1 MSLNINKQTGDV
13 LTANEFMQVV
23 NAVNANERS
32 INEQSGDVEQARADA
47 ATAKQTATV
56 AKQTADEVKGQL
68 STVVADAAAAG
79 AAAANAAVEEV
90 SAEMDAKLG
99 AAEEAVEAAK
109 EATDA
114 ALAGTITDG
123 TCTVG
128 DESAELALK
137 NRSGEAVV
145 TVNIPTGSA
154 KGGNTWNATVEVPLT
169 DGYHSLG
176 TAAASVPTKRRT
188 RGLCVTWED
197 SAGKWVTKQFAG
209 EDLQDWTCEDTWTD
223 FGNGSKVKGI
233 ALNGQ
238 ALSPNS
244 DGLVNIPIDTVEVDE
259 SLDATS
265 TNAVSNA
272 AATQAINELKNGVGS
287 GLDADIDSDA
297 GTVTLKLTDKTGRS
311 LSEVEL
317 PMGSGGSG
325 DGTVSKIVIAA
336 SVDHALVK
344 EGGQSVL
351 TWRYD
356 HVDGEGVSDGVKATV
371 EITVRRGTTQ
381 TYNATIQ
388 NVAPGTSGTLDLTDY
403 LLAGTVDIYV
413 RASCTTA
420 EGTPQT
426 KQAYTTVQVVTL
438 NLTST
443 FDISASLQKGGY
455 QSESVEVPFAIT
467 GSGTKTVIL
476 YVDGVQRSSKTISRS
491 GTTNDAFTIDT
502 TGMAAGRHN
511 IQMVAERDGLLSDS
525 LWLDFLVAGG
535 EDPWIGLRITFKDG
549 RIYQGDYKPVIDA
562 EQYGQFTL
570 DFAAW
575 NPESTTSDVTVT
587 LDGVAVSNMNV
598 ARQLQQWT
606 TRLMEGGR
614 KTVELSCGETTYQ
627 LFLAVT
633 ASSLDVGE
641 ATQGLLLKLT
651 ASGRSNSETGRGDWG
666 GVTTMNGV
674 DFKSSGWFQNA
685 LLLRNG
691 ASASIN
697 HKPFGRDATGEGLTV
712 IIEYRASNVMDRTA
726 NIISCMETAAGKS
739 YGKGFAVKAGEMQL
753 FTGETKMVDTPD
765 QDDEGNTIQRERPIG
780 VSMEVA
786 SDEWLTAGF
795 VIHNRSTASTTE
807 GNSLMCLYINGVLSK
822 VDQYTGDFMQEEA
835 LPISIDST
843 WADVEVRS
851 VYVYGR
857 ALSSDE
863 MLGNWIVARQT
874 AQEMVAKYTANAVLG
889 TDGKVSADILRS
901 RGRGVMVIV
910 PESSVLD
917 AVAANDKKKDFTASK
932 TYWYSPYGEQY
943 DFVAE
948 NNYFRLQGTSSTK
961 YPRKNWRIYLAKGPE
976 DGASTRLYVGSEL
989 VNGRKYALRPGESVP
1004 MNLFCM
1010 KADYSDSSMV
1020 MNTGGAKLFDQIMRD
1035 LDLLTPPQRWQKD
1048 HGQTVTI
1055 RQAIDGIPCDLFVAD
1070 RDGGELTYYG
1080 QYNLNNEKAKSGKL
1094 FGMEGVDGYEPECPL
1109 AFEALNNG
1117 SEICLFQSK
1126 GSADSSSLETQLQ
1139 SKFDDGFEFNF
1150 PEDVYYNTAKAASKG
1165 GTVATAEQKSAVKR
1179 LFGWLYDVTPVA
1191 MRYTPDYGTSGGW
1204 EKSKWISE
1212 RFKAE
1217 AREYFDVTHLLTY
1230 YLFTDYWAS
1239 VDQRAKNILWRT
1251 WDGLKWWATYY
1262 DGDTAQSIRNDAF
1275 MAYLY
1280 NITRDTWDAEASKWA
1295 FEGHDSWLWCL
1306 VLANFEEELRE
1317 AASALRAKLTDARQL
1332 EMFNGE
1338 QMGNWCERLYNESG
1352 WFKYVQPLLEGVV
1365 ENGQVKKYNYL
1376 YGLTGNRESH
1386 RTAFLTQRGALLD
1399 ARYGT
1404 TTYQSDRITFYAS
1417 RKAGDAADTV
1427 RIKSGDLYYYGY
1439 RTNNGDFL
1447 DGPTMAD
1454 KGETA
1459 SLTFEGTLA
1468 LNDPL
1473 NLCGAS
1479 RITELD
1485 WRDGPSCGGNFEL
1498 QACRMLRVLNMSNER
1513 GTQMQTSL
1521 VLAGLSTC
1529 IQMEQLILTGQQ
1541 GVSSGGGGLDLSA
1554 QTKLKVL
1561 IAGGTGLST
1570 VTLAEGAPV
1579 ETLVLPPTL
1588 TRLRLR
1594 YLPLLQ
1600 NAGLTLQGYGSI
1612 TRFEFA
1618 ECPGLDWSE
1627 LLGNMVNVRYIRV
1640 EGLSGTVDVN
1650 TLERFRT
1657 LGAVKADG
1665 TVTNDYCGLVG
1676 EVEASQYIDDDLY
1689 AEYQLIYP
1697 ELTIRQPEY
1706 TVIEFDDNVSDDANV
1721 SNLDNRTG
1729 YKFGND
1735 YVPSGH
1741 IASLLKQRHRVLAKI
1756 TKMPSSRAIT
1766 HAGVDTQQNNV
1777 DGEMT
1782 YYPLHD
1788 ANSNYYADAK
1798 DVSLC
1803 TEAKLDSTE
1812 GDWMMLEPHRW
1823 TKGVNDYLNLKHYSC
1838 YSIKKESPS
1847 IPDVTVLT
1855 LADIQTKGS
1864 YMQGYKVMT
1873 GKETLSGSYSA
1884 DSSYSVCRVSVEGY
1898 KRVRFPSV
1906 PGTNLVGAVFVD
1918 ANGLVI
1924 SSVIVPTLGLRFES
1938 GMYLIADVPEG
1949 AASLVFSILN
1959 SADFDKVVL
1968 DPRGERIEDME
1979 PEWVETEE
1987 YLCAV
1992 VGSTAVGD
2000 KLRACI
2006 GGGSTVASMTWTDFH
2021 YYSQKRGMQQIDG
2034 LMHNDIGNLFFAK
2047 YGRRDSQKQCGAG
2060 SNTNSRT
2067 TGLTAKLG
2075 MQDTVNT
2082 DGTTVGGVDGNGLA
2096 FYPTVNELG
2105 PVSFTRINNTNCLG
2119 YENIYGHKYDM
2130 MDCVDVPNS
2139 SGKSGRW
2146 RYRMPDGTERWVKG
2160 ATLTLWIAGVA
2171 HGLYMDLVPVGT
2183 MGGSSTTYYCDYFN
2197 FSGSAGRV
2205 VYRGN
2210 DYAYAHG
2217 GVSYATAVNDA
2228 SNSHTYVG
2236 SRLAF
2241 RGKIVKASSVAA
2253 YKSAV
2258 EVA

>member
-1 MSLNINKQTGDV
+1 MAKKPRTIDEAIPSLQTPWAGTDENGEWGYDKSRV
-13 LTANEFMQVV
+13 EARIKASFAEQAAATGQKLSGVSVNGTNAPAVGGVAEISVPLVDASLSENSG
-23 NAVNANERS
+23 NAVCN
-32 INEQSGDVEQARADA
+32 RA
-47 ATAKQTATV
+47 V
-56 AKQTADEVKGQL
+56 A
-68 STVVADAAAAG
+68 VAVG
-79 AAAANAAVEEV
+79 E
-90 SAEMDAKLG
+90 LQ
-99 AAEEAVEAAK
+99 EAV
-109 EATDA
+109 
-114 ALAGTITDG
+114 G
-123 TCTVG
+123 
-128 DESAELALK
+128 
-137 NRSGEAVV
+137 
-145 TVNIPTGSA
+145 GS
-154 KGGNTWNATVEVPLT
+154 
-169 DGYHSLG
+169 
-176 TAAASVPTKRRT
+176 
-188 RGLCVTWED
+188 
-197 SAGKWVTKQFAG
+197 
-209 EDLQDWTCEDTWTD
+209 
-223 FGNGSKVKGI
+223 VKGI
-233 ALNGQ
+233 TINGVAQ
-238 ALSPNS
+238 TAS
-244 DGLVNIPIDTVEVDE
+244 GEGVVNIPIDTVEVDA

-272 AATQAINELKNGVGS
+272 AVTQRLNELQSGIGS
-287 GLDADIDSDA
+287 GLDADIDTDA
-297 GTVTLKLTDKTGRS
+297 GIVTLSLMDRTGRS

-317 PMGSGGSG
+317 PIGGGSG
-325 DGTVSKIVIAA
+325 DGTVSKIVVSAA
-336 SVDHALVK
+336 VDQAQVK
-344 EGGQSVL
+344 EGGRSVL

-381 TYNATIQ
+381 TYYAAIQ
-388 NVAPGTSGTLDLTDY
+388 DVAPGTSDTLDLTDY
-403 LLAGTVDIYV
+403 LQAGTVDIYV
-413 RASCTTA
+413 KATCTDA
-420 EGTPQT
+420 EGTT
-426 KQAYTTVQVVTL
+426 KAKQAYTTVQVVTL
-438 NLTST
+438 NLSST
-443 FDISASLQKGGY
+443 FDISAALQRGGY
-455 QSESVEVPFAIT
+455 VNETVEVPFAIT
-467 GSGTKTVIL
+467 GSGTKEVTL
-476 YVDGVQRSSKTISRS
+476 YVDGVQRSSKSVTRS

-502 TGMAAGRHN
+502 TGMAPGRHN
-511 IQMVAERDGLLSDS
+511 IQMVAERDGLLSAS

-535 EDPWIGLRITFKDG
+535 EEPFIGLRTSFEDG
-549 RIYQGDYKPVIDA
+549 QIYQGSQTPVVDA
-562 EQYGQFTL
+562 EQYGQFAL

-575 NPESTTSDVTVT
+575 NAESTTSAVGIT
-587 LDGVAVSNMNV
+587 LDGQAVSVMTVN
-598 ARQLQQWT
+598 RQVQQWT

-614 KTVELSCGETTYQ
+614 KTVLLTCGTATYQ
-627 LFLAVT
+627 LFIDVA

-641 ATQGLLLKLT
+641 ATQGLQTKLT
-651 ASGRSNSETGRGDWG
+651 ASGRSNSETARAEWG
-666 GVTTMNGV
+666 GVTTMEGV
-674 DFKSSGWFQNA
+674 DFKSSGWFDNA

-691 ASASIN
+691 AGATVN
-697 HKPFGRDATGEGLTV
+697 VKPFEVDATGSGLTV
-712 IIEYRASNVMDRTA
+712 EVEYRLTNVMDRDA
-726 NIISCMETAAGKS
+726 DVIHCMEAQAGSS
-739 YGKGFAVKAGEMQL
+739 YGKGFSVKAGQVEL
-753 FTGETKMVDTPD
+753 YTGDTKMVDTPD
-765 QDDEGNTIQRERPIG
+765 EDEQGNPIQRERPIG

-786 SDEWLTAGF
+786 SDEWLKVAF
-795 VIHNRSTASTTE
+795 VIHTRSTAATTA

-822 VDQYTGDFMQEEA
+822 VDQYTGDFMQAAA
-835 LPISIDST
+835 LPITIDST

-851 VYVYGR
+851 IRIYGR

-863 MLGNWIVARQT
+863 VLGNWIVDRET
-874 AQEMVAKYTANAVLG
+874 AQEMEEKYTANAVLG

-910 PESSVLD
+910 PESEVLD
-917 AVAANDKKKDFTASK
+917 AVAANDKKTDFTASK
-932 TYWYSPYGEQY
+932 IYWYSPYGSAY

-948 NNYFRLQGTSSTK
+948 NNYFRIQGTSSTK
-961 YPRKNWRIYLAKGPE
+961 YPRKNWRLYLAKGPE
-976 DGASTRLYVGSEL
+976 DGANTRLWVGGEL
-989 VNGRKYALRPGESVP
+989 VSGRKYALRPGGVA

-1020 MNTGGAKLFDQIMRD
+1020 MNTGGAKLFDQVMKD
-1035 LDLLTPPQRWQKD
+1035 LDLLTPPQRWQKE
-1048 HGQTVTI
+1048 HGGEVTV
-1055 RQAIDGIPCDLFVAD
+1055 RQAVDGIPCDLFVAVS
-1070 RDGGELTYYG
+1070 DGGELSYYG
-1080 QYNLNNEKAKSGKL
+1080 QYNLNNEKSKSGKL
-1094 FGMEGVDGYEPECPL
+1094 FGMEGVDGYEPACPIAL
-1109 AFEALNNG
+1109 EGLNNG
-1117 SEICLFQSK
+1117 SEICLFQSA
-1126 GSADSSSLETQLQ
+1126 GSAGSDALEAQLQ
-1139 SKFDDGFEFNF
+1139 AKFDAGFEFNY
-1150 PEDVYYNTAKAASKG
+1150 PEDVYYNATVAQGKLGSKYDASKNL
-1165 GTVATAEQKSAVKR
+1165 ATAAQRTAVKR
-1179 LFGWLYDVTPVA
+1179 LFGWLYDVTPPA
-1191 MRYTPDYGTSGGW
+1191 MRSNPVYGTVNGW
-1204 EKSKWISE
+1204 DKSAWVSAD
-1212 RFKAE
+1212 FKAQ
-1217 AREYFDVTHLLTY
+1217 AGNYFDVTHLLTY

-1280 NITRDTWDAEASKWA
+1280 NITRDTLDAEASKWA

-1306 VLANFEEELRE
+1306 VLANFEDELRA

-1417 RKAGDAADTV
+1417 RKAGDAANTV

-1521 VLAGLSTC
+1521 VLAGLSAC
-1529 IQMEQLILTGQQ
+1529 IQLEQLILTGQQ

-1561 IAGGTGLST
+1561 SAGGTGLST

-1579 ETLVLPPTL
+1579 ETLVLPSTL

-1600 NAGLTLQGYGSI
+1600 DAGLTVQGYGSI

-1618 ECPGLDWSE
+1618 ECPGLDWPT
-1627 LLGNMVNVRYIRV
+1627 LLGRLTNVRYIRV
-1640 EGLSGTVDVN
+1640 EGLSGTVDVA
-1650 TLERFRT
+1650 TLERFRS

-1676 EVEASQYIDDDLY
+1676 EVEAAQYIDDDLY
-1689 AEYQLIYP
+1689 AEYQQIYP

-1706 TVIEFDDNVSDDANV
+1706 TMIEFDDSVSDDANV

-1729 YKFGND
+1729 YKYGSD

-1741 IASLLKQRHRVLAKI
+1741 IASLLRQRHRVLAKL
-1756 TKMPSSRAIT
+1756 TKKPTSRAIT
-1766 HAGVDTQQNNV
+1766 HAGVETQQNNA

-1782 YYPLHD
+1782 VFPLHD
-1788 ANSNYYADAK
+1788 SDSRYYADAQ
-1798 DVSLC
+1798 DVSQC

-1823 TKGVNDYLNLKHYSC
+1823 TKGVNDYLNQKHYSC
-1838 YSIKKESPS
+1838 YSVKKPRPAT
-1847 IPDVTVLT
+1847 PDVDVLT
-1855 LADIQTKGS
+1855 LDDMRSAGS
-1864 YMQGYKVMT
+1864 VRQGYKIMT
-1873 GKETLSGSYSA
+1873 GKQTLSASYTA
-1884 DSSYSVCRVSVEGY
+1884 DSSYSACMLPVSGY
-1898 KRVRFPSV
+1898 RRVRFPGI
-1906 PGTNLVGAVFVD
+1906 PGTNLAGAVFTD
-1918 ANGLVI
+1918 AAGVVLESI
-1924 SSVIVPTLGLRFES
+1924 IVSTVGMRFEA
-1938 GMYLIADVPEG
+1938 GMYLIANVPDG
-1949 AASLVFSILN
+1949 AANLVFSILN
-1959 SADFDKVVL
+1959 SADNSDVVL
-1968 DPRGERIEDME
+1968 DAKGEKIEDME

-1987 YLCAV
+1987 YLLGVSGCST
-1992 VGSTAVGD
+1992 VGSQ
-2000 KLRACI
+2000 LRSCVVS
-2006 GGGSTVASMTWTDFH
+2006 GSTVASLPWTDFH
-2021 YYSQKRGMQQIDG
+2021 YYAQQRGLQLIDG

-2047 YGRRDSQKQCGAG
+2047 YGRRDSQMQCGAG
-2060 SNTNSRT
+2060 LHSNGRT
-2067 TGLTAKLG
+2067 TGATARLG

-2082 DGTTVGGVDGNGLA
+2082 NGETVGGVESQGTA
-2096 FYPTVNELG
+2096 FYSTQNELG
-2105 PVSFTRINNTNCLG
+2105 QVTFTTIASTNCLG

-2146 RYRMPDGTERWVKG
+2146 RFRMPDGTERWVKG
-2160 ATLTLWIAGVA
+2160 ATSSHWITGVA
-2171 HGLYMDLVPVGT
+2171 HGLYMDLVPVGN
-2183 MGGSSTTYYCDYFN
+2183 MGGSSTTYHCDYYY
-2197 FSGSAGRV
+2197 FSSYAGRV
-2205 VYRGN
+2205 VYRGSSS
-2210 DYAYAHG
+2210 AYASG
-2217 GVSYATAVNDA
+2217 GVSCANANDD
-2228 SNSHTYVG
+2228 SSHSSAYVG

-2241 RGKIVKASSVAA
+2241 RGKVVRAASVEA
-2253 YKSAV
+2253 YKAIV

>member
-1 MSLNINKQTGDV
+1 MVSAGGTVRHGNDKKNTDMAKKPRTIDEAIPNLQTPWAGNDDNGEWGYDKKRVEERIKASFAEQEAKTGQKLSGVRVNGADAPTDSGGVAEISVPLVDDSLS
-13 LTANEFMQVV
+13 ANSQ
-23 NAVNANERS
+23 NAV
-32 INEQSGDVEQARADA
+32 
-47 ATAKQTATV
+47 K
-56 AKQTADEVKGQL
+56 
-68 STVVADAAAAG
+68 
-79 AAAANAAVEEV
+79 NAAVANAIGQLEE
-90 SAEMDAKLG
+90 G
-99 AAEEAVEAAK
+99 IRN
-109 EATDA
+109 
-114 ALAGTITDG
+114 AG
-123 TCTVG
+123 
-128 DESAELALK
+128 
-137 NRSGEAVV
+137 
-145 TVNIPTGSA
+145 
-154 KGGNTWNATVEVPLT
+154 
-169 DGYHSLG
+169 
-176 TAAASVPTKRRT
+176 
-188 RGLCVTWED
+188 
-197 SAGKWVTKQFAG
+197 Q
-209 EDLQDWTCEDTWTD
+209 
-223 FGNGSKVKGI
+223 VKGI
-233 ALNGQ
+233 TINGVAQ
-238 ALSPNS
+238 TPNG
-244 DGLVNIPIDTVEVDE
+244 DGVVNIPIDTIEVDE

-272 AATQAINELKNGVGS
+272 AATQAINELKSGFGS
-287 GLDADIDSDA
+287 GLDADIDTDA
-297 GTVTLKLTDKTGRS
+297 GTVTLKLTDKTGRP
-311 LSEVEL
+311 LSEVEI
-317 PMGSGGSG
+317 PMGSGSGGG
-325 DGTVSKIVIAA
+325 DGTVSKIVVSAA
-336 SVDHALVK
+336 VDQAQVK
-344 EGGQSVL
+344 EGGRSVL

-381 TYNATIQ
+381 TYGATIQ
-388 NVAPGTSGTLDLTDY
+388 NVAPGTSDTLDLTDY

-413 RASCTTA
+413 KATCTDA
-420 EGTPQT
+420 EGTT
-426 KQAYTTVQVVTL
+426 KAKQAYTTVQVVTL
-438 NLTST
+438 NLSST

-455 QSESVEVPFAIT
+455 QNETVEVPFAVT
-467 GSGTKTVIL
+467 GSGTKVVTF

-525 LWLDFLVAGG
+525 LWLDFLVAGS
-535 EDPWIGLRITFKDG
+535 EDPWIGLRTSFKDG
-549 RIYQGDYKPVIDA
+549 RIYRGDYKPVIDA
-562 EQYGQFTL
+562 EQYGQFAL

-587 LDGVAVSNMNV
+587 LDGVPSSSMSVG
-598 ARQLQQWT
+598 RQLQQWT

-614 KTVELSCGETTYQ
+614 KTVLLTCGVTTYQ
-627 LFLAVT
+627 LFLDVT

-666 GVTTMNGV
+666 GVTTLEGV

-691 ASASIN
+691 AGATVN
-697 HKPFGRDATGEGLTV
+697 VKPFLQDATGSGLTV
-712 IIEYRASNVMDRTA
+712 EIEYRLTNVMDRDA
-726 NIISCMETAAGKS
+726 DVIHCMEAKAGSS
-739 YGKGFAVKAGEMQL
+739 YGKGFSIKAGQVQL
-753 FTGETKMVDTPD
+753 YTGDTKMVDTPD
-765 QDDEGNTIQRERPIG
+765 QDAQGNQIQRERPIG

-786 SDEWLTAGF
+786 SDEWLKVAF
-795 VIHNRSTASTTE
+795 VIHTRNTATTTE

-835 LPISIDST
+835 LPLAIDST

-851 VYVYGR
+851 IRIYGR
-857 ALSSDE
+857 ALSSE
-863 MLGNWIVARQT
+863 EELGNWVVDRET
-874 AQEMVAKYTANAVLG
+874 AQEMEAKYTANAVLG
-889 TDGKVSADILRS
+889 TDGKVSADILRI

-910 PESSVLD
+910 PESAVLD
-917 AVAANDKKKDFTASK
+917 AVAANDKKADFTASK
-932 TYWYSPYGEQY
+932 VYWYSPYGERY
-943 DFVAE
+943 DFVLE
-948 NNYFRLQGTSSTK
+948 NGYFRLQGTSSTK

-976 DGASTRLYVGSEL
+976 DGANTRLWVGGEL
-989 VNGRKYALRPGESVP
+989 VSSRKYALRPGGVA

-1020 MNTGGAKLFDQIMRD
+1020 MNTGGAKLFDQVMKD

-1048 HGQTVTI
+1048 HGQEITV
-1055 RQAIDGIPCDLFVAD
+1055 RQAVDGIPCDLFVAD

-1080 QYNLNNEKAKSGKL
+1080 QYNLNNEKSKSGKL
-1094 FGMEGVDGYEPECPL
+1094 FGMEGVDGFEPECPL

-1117 SEICLFQSK
+1117 SEICLFQSAGGA
-1126 GSADSSSLETQLQ
+1126 GSNELEAQLQ
-1139 SKFDDGFEFNF
+1139 AKFDDGFEFNF
-1150 PEDVYYNTAKAASKG
+1150 PEDVYYNVAVAQKKMGAKYDAAKNL
-1165 GTVATAEQKSAVKR
+1165 ATQAQRTAVKR
-1179 LFGWLYDVTPVA
+1179 LFGWLYDVTPDA
-1191 MRYTPDYGTSGGW
+1191 MKANPDYGTVNGW
-1204 EKSKWISE
+1204 DKSKWVSA
-1212 RFKAE
+1212 RFREE
-1217 AREYFDVTHLLTY
+1217 AGNYFDVTHLLTY

-1485 WRDGPSCGGNFEL
+1485 WREGPSCGGNFEL

-1529 IQMEQLILTGQQ
+1529 IQLEQLDLTGQQ

-1554 QTKLKVL
+1554 QTKLKTL
-1561 IAGGTGLST
+1561 RAGGTGLST

-1579 ETLVLPPTL
+1579 TTLVLPATL
-1588 TRLRLR
+1588 SRLRLR
-1594 YLPLLQ
+1594 YLPQLTT
-1600 NAGLTLQGYGSI
+1600 AGLTVQGYGSI

-1618 ECPGLDWSE
+1618 ECPGLDWPT
-1627 LLGNMVNVRYIRV
+1627 LLGRLTNVRYIRV
-1640 EGLSGTVDVN
+1640 EGLSGKVDVA
-1650 TLERFRT
+1650 TLERFRN

-1689 AEYQLIYP
+1689 AEYQQIYP

-1706 TVIEFDDNVSDDANV
+1706 TMIEFDDSVSDDANV

-1729 YKFGND
+1729 YKYGND
-1735 YVPSGH
+1735 YVPNGH
-1741 IASLLKQRHRVLAKI
+1741 ILALLKQRHRVLAKV
-1756 TKMPSSRAIT
+1756 TKKPTQRKAT
-1766 HAGVDTQQNNV
+1766 HAGQEVTVNNG
-1777 DGEMT
+1777 DGEVT
-1782 YYPLHD
+1782 IFPLHD
-1788 ANSNYYADAK
+1788 SNSNYYADAQELAQC
-1798 DVSLC
+1798 S
-1803 TEAKLDSTE
+1803 EAKLDGSE

-1823 TKGVNDYLNLKHYSC
+1823 TKGVNDYLNQKHYSC
-1838 YSIKKESPS
+1838 YSSQKARPATPEA
-1847 IPDVTVLT
+1847 TVIT
-1855 LADIQTKGS
+1855 LEDIQASGGYRNS
-1864 YMQGYKVMT
+1864 YKVMT
-1873 GKETLSGSYSA
+1873 GKETLPDSYTA
-1884 DSSYSVCRVSVEGY
+1884 DSSYAACRVSVAGY

-1906 PGTNLVGAVFVD
+1906 PGTSLMGAVFTD
-1918 ANGLVI
+1918 ADGTVLQ
-1924 SSVIVPTLGLRFES
+1924 SVVVPTLNARFEA
-1938 GMYLIADVPEG
+1938 GMYLIATIPANAV
-1949 AASLVFSILN
+1949 SLSFTILK
-1959 SADFDKVVL
+1959 SATFDKVVL
-1968 DPRGERIEDME
+1968 SNSERIEDME
-1979 PEWVETEE
+1979 PEWVETDE
-1987 YLCAV
+1987 YLCGV

-2006 GGGSTVASMTWTDFH
+2006 TGGSTSASLSWSDFH
-2021 YYSQKRGMQQIDG
+2021 YYSVQRGMQQIDG

-2047 YGRRDSQKQCGAG
+2047 YGRRDSQMQCGAG
-2060 SNTNSRT
+2060 SHTNSRT
-2067 TGLTAKLG
+2067 TGLTARLG

-2082 DGTTVGGVDGNGLA
+2082 DGTTVGGVESNGLA
-2096 FYPTVNELG
+2096 FYQTEDEFG
-2105 PVSFTRINNTNCLG
+2105 QAKFTRINSTNCLG
-2119 YENIYGHKYDM
+2119 YENISGHKYDM
-2130 MDCVDVPNS
+2130 MDGVDMPNS
-2139 SGKSGRW
+2139 SGNTYKW
-2146 RYRMPDGTERWVKG
+2146 RFMMPDGTERWVKG
-2160 ATLTLWIAGVA
+2160 SPTSGLWICGVA

-2183 MGGSSTTYYCDYFN
+2183 MSGSSSTHYCDIYYV
-2197 FSGSAGRV
+2197 SSSAGRV
-2205 VYRGN
+2205 VFRG
-2210 DYAYAHG
+2210 YHYAHAGG
-2217 GVSYATAVNDA
+2217 GVSCAYASYDSSSTG
-2228 SNSHTYVG
+2228 TGVG

-2241 RGKIVKASSVAA
+2241 RGKIVRAASVEA
-2253 YKSAV
+2253 YKSLTEA
-2258 EVA
+2258 A

>member
-1 MSLNINKQTGDV
+1 MAKKPRIIDEAIPSLATAWAGKDAEGEWGYDKKRVEERIKASFSEQEEKIGKRLGGIRVNGTDAPVDGTGVAEVTVPLVDGD
-13 LTANEFMQVV
+13 LSESSA
-23 NAVNANERS
+23 NAVKNS
-32 INEQSGDVEQARADA
+32 
-47 ATAKQTATV
+47 TV
-56 AKQTADEVKGQL
+56 AKAIGQL
-68 STVVADAAAAG
+68 REDV
-79 AAAANAAVEEV
+79 
-90 SAEMDAKLG
+90 
-99 AAEEAVEAAK
+99 
-109 EATDA
+109 
-114 ALAGTITDG
+114 
-123 TCTVG
+123 
-128 DESAELALK
+128 K
-137 NRSGEAVV
+137 N
-145 TVNIPTGSA
+145 
-154 KGGNTWNATVEVPLT
+154 GG
-169 DGYHSLG
+169 
-176 TAAASVPTKRRT
+176 
-188 RGLCVTWED
+188 
-197 SAGKWVTKQFAG
+197 
-209 EDLQDWTCEDTWTD
+209 
-223 FGNGSKVKGI
+223 KVKGI
-233 ALNGQ
+233 TINGVAQ
-238 ALSPNS
+238 TPNA
-244 DGLVNIPIDTVEVDE
+244 DGVVNIPIDTVDVDE

-272 AATQAINELKNGVGS
+272 AATQAINDLKGAFGS
-287 GLDADIDSDA
+287 GLDADIDQDA

-311 LSEVEL
+311 LSEVEI
-317 PMGSGGSG
+317 PMGGGSG
-325 DGTVSKIVIAA
+325 DGTVSKIVVTAA
-336 SVDHALVK
+336 VDQDQVK
-344 EGGQSVL
+344 EGGRAVL

-381 TYNATIQ
+381 TYGATIQ
-388 NVAPGTSGTLDLTDY
+388 NVAPGTSDTLDLTDY

-413 RASCTTA
+413 KATCTDA
-420 EGTPQT
+420 EGATKA

-438 NLTST
+438 GLTST
-443 FDISASLQKGGY
+443 FDISAALQKGGY
-455 QSESVEVPFAIT
+455 QNETVEVPFAVT
-467 GSGTKTVIL
+467 GSGTKVVTF

-525 LWLDFLVAGG
+525 LWLDFLVAGS
-535 EDPWIGLRITFKDG
+535 EEPWIGLRTSFKDG
-549 RIYQGDYKPVIDA
+549 RIYRGDYKPVIDA

-575 NPESTTSDVTVT
+575 NPESTTSGVTVT
-587 LDGVAVSNMNV
+587 LDGVPSSSMSVG
-598 ARQLQQWT
+598 RQLQQWT
-606 TRLMEGGR
+606 TRLMDGGR
-614 KTVELSCGETTYQ
+614 KTVVLACGTAFYQ
-627 LFLAVT
+627 FFLDVT

-651 ASGRSNSETGRGDWG
+651 ASGRSNNETNAADWG
-666 GVTTMNGV
+666 GVTTLEDV
-674 DFKSSGWFQNA
+674 DFKSSGWFRNA

-691 ASASIN
+691 AGASIN
-697 HKPFGRDATGEGLTV
+697 YKPFGRDATGDGLTV
-712 IIEYRASNVMDRTA
+712 IMEYRASNVMDRDA
-726 NIISCMETAAGKS
+726 DIISCMKTQAGKS

-765 QDDEGNTIQRERPIG
+765 LDAQGNPIQRERPIG

-795 VIHNRSTASTTE
+795 VIHNRSTASTTA

-835 LPISIDST
+835 LPIRIDST

-863 MLGNWIVARQT
+863 MLGNWIVGRQT
-874 AQEMVAKYTANAVLG
+874 AQEMEAKYMANAVLG
-889 TDGKVSADILRS
+889 TDGKVSADILRN

-932 TYWYSPYGEQY
+932 IYWYSPYGEQY

-976 DGASTRLYVGSEL
+976 DGANTRLWVGGEL
-989 VNGRKYALRPGESVP
+989 ESGRKYALRPGESVP
-1004 MNLFCM
+1004 MNLFCL

-1020 MNTGGAKLFDQIMRD
+1020 MNTGGAKLFDQVMRD

-1048 HGQTVTI
+1048 HGQAVTI

-1094 FGMEGVDGYEPECPL
+1094 FGMEGVDGFKPECPIAL
-1109 AFEALNNG
+1109 EALNNG

-1126 GSADSSSLETQLQ
+1126 GSAASDALEAQLQ
-1139 SKFDDGFEFNF
+1139 ASFDDGMEFNF
-1150 PEDVYYNTAKAASKG
+1150 PEDVYYNTAKATSKG
-1165 GTVATAEQKSAVKR
+1165 GTVATAKQKTAIKR
-1179 LFGWLYDVTPVA
+1179 LMGWLYDVTPSA
-1191 MRYTPDYGTSGGW
+1191 MRSKPDYGTAAGW
-1204 EKSKWISE
+1204 DKSKWVSA

-1217 AREYFDVTHLLTY
+1217 AKDYFNIRHLLTY
-1230 YLFTDYWAS
+1230 FLFTDYWAS

-1251 WDGLKWWATYY
+1251 WDGLLWWATYY

-1306 VLANFEEELRE
+1306 VLANLEDELRE
-1317 AASALRAKLTDARQL
+1317 AASALRAQLTDERQL
-1332 EMFNGE
+1332 KMFNEE

-1365 ENGQVKKYNYL
+1365 ENGVVKKYNYL

-1427 RIKSGDLYYYGY
+1427 RVKSGDLYYYGY

-1459 SLTFEGTLA
+1459 SLTFVGTMA

-1529 IQMEQLILTGQQ
+1529 IQIEEMNLTGQQ
-1541 GVSSGGGGLDLSA
+1541 GVSSGGSGLDLSA
-1554 QTKLKVL
+1554 QTKLKTL
-1561 IAGGTGLST
+1561 RAGGTGLST

-1579 ETLVLPPTL
+1579 TTLVLPSTL

-1594 YLPLLQ
+1594 YLPLLTSG
-1600 NAGLTLQGYGSI
+1600 GLTIQGYGSI

-1618 ECPGLDWSE
+1618 ECPGLDWTA
-1627 LLGNMVNVRYIRV
+1627 LLGRLTNVRYIRV
-1640 EGLSGTVDVN
+1640 EGLTGTVDVA
-1650 TLERFRT
+1650 TLERFRN

-1676 EVEASQYIDDDLY
+1676 EVEASQYIDDNLY
-1689 AEYQLIYP
+1689 AEYQQIYP

-1706 TVIEFDDNVSDDANV
+1706 TMIEFDDSVSDDANV

-1729 YKFGND
+1729 YKYGND

-1741 IASLLKQRHRVLAKI
+1741 IASLLRQRHRVLAKL
-1756 TKMPSSRAIT
+1756 TKKPTSRTIT
-1766 HAGVDTQQNNV
+1766 HAGVETQQNNG

-1788 ANSNYYADAK
+1788 ANSNYYADAQ
-1798 DVSLC
+1798 DVNQCSA
-1803 TEAKLDSTE
+1803 AKLDSTE

-1823 TKGVNDYLNLKHYSC
+1823 TKGVNDYLNQKHYSC
-1838 YSIKKESPS
+1838 YSVQKNRPS
-1847 IPDVTVLT
+1847 TPDVDVLT
-1855 LADIQTKGS
+1855 LAEIQAAGGYRS
-1864 YMQGYKVMT
+1864 GYKVMT
-1873 GKETLSGSYSA
+1873 GKQTLSASYTV
-1884 DSSYSVCRVSVEGY
+1884 DSSYSACTVAVAGY
-1898 KRVRFPSV
+1898 RRVRFPGI
-1906 PGTNLVGAVFVD
+1906 PGTNLAGAVFTD
-1918 ANGLVI
+1918 ASGVVLE
-1924 SSVIVPTLGLRFES
+1924 SVIVSTVGMRFEA
-1938 GMYLIADVPEG
+1938 GMYLISDVPEG
-1949 AASLVFSILN
+1949 AANLHFSILN

-1968 DPRGERIEDME
+1968 DAKGEKIEDME

-1987 YLCAV
+1987 YLLGVSGCST
-1992 VGSTAVGD
+1992 VGSQ
-2000 KLRACI
+2000 LRSCVA
-2006 GGGSTVASMTWTDFH
+2006 GGSTVASMPWTDFH
-2021 YYSQKRGMQQIDG
+2021 YYAQQRGLQLIDG

-2047 YGRRDSQKQCGAG
+2047 YGRRDSQMQCGAG
-2060 SNTNSRT
+2060 SHTNSRT

-2082 DGTTVGGVDGNGLA
+2082 NGEAVGGVESQGTA
-2096 FYPTVNELG
+2096 FYRTENELG
-2105 PVSFTRINNTNCLG
+2105 QVTFTTISCTNCLG

-2130 MDCVDVPNS
+2130 MDLVDVPNS
-2139 SGKSGRW
+2139 SGKTYRW
-2146 RYRMPDGTERWVKG
+2146 RFRMPDGTERWVKG
-2160 ATLTLWIAGVA
+2160 TTASGQWITGVA
-2171 HGLYMDLVPVGT
+2171 HGLHMDLVPVGN
-2183 MGGSSTTYYCDYFN
+2183 MSGSSTTHYCDIYYI
-2197 FSGSAGRV
+2197 SGSAGRV
-2205 VYRGN
+2205 VYRGYYSAYAN
-2210 DYAYAHG
+2210 GGVSNAYANSDSSYAYA
-2217 GVSYATAVNDA
+2217 
-2228 SNSHTYVG
+2228 YVG

-2241 RGKIVKASSVAA
+2241 RGKIVKAASVEA
-2253 YKSAV
+2253 YKAIK
-2258 EVA
+2258 EAA